1 MINPLLRAEW
11 LREGRGNRL
20 ALTIIFYNAVLA
32 LITILFM
39 IFNTESFHEG
49 YYFDPAVY
57 RFQFFI
63 ISAIQIGLVIL
74 FMPFTVWS
82 MFVKDNDE
90 EMVRRYKVIPG
101 FSWKYVTAKIGII
114 MSISALLYFSSLPV
128 LSLSCIY
135 SGVSWTEILRLGIM
149 VLFFSFWSGSITVYA
164 FVRWQNGIRGFSM
177 NAFFYFF
184 FFVGTLFL
192 SELIHSLTSLSQGT
206 EAVSDSSGLCMI
218 LAGMNPLVCIAGY
231 LANLTGDNSIMN
243 AFCSH
248 VGFDNSGKMFP
259 MFYYKLSGLLGVII
273 AVIFLYRAVAHLE
286 RESRERDALVKAE
299 TL

>member
-57 RFQFFI
+57 RFQYFI
-63 ISAIQIGLVIL
+63 ISAVQIGLVIL
-74 FMPFTVWS
+74 FMPFTAWG
-82 MFVKDNDE
+82 MFTKDNDE

-114 MSISALLYFSSLPV
+114 MSISLLLYFSSLPV

-149 VLFFSFWSGSITVYA
+149 VMFFSFWSGSINVYT

-177 NAFFYFF
+177 GAFFYSIFF
-184 FFVGTLFL
+184 AGTLFL
-192 SELIHSLTSLSQGT
+192 SEIIYSLASLSQG
-206 EAVSDSSGLCMI
+206 AVAISDSSLFCMI
-218 LAGMNPLVCIAGY
+218 LAGMNPLVCITGY
-231 LANLTGDNSIMN
+231 LASITGDNSIMN

-248 VGFDNSGKMFP
+248 VGFDNSGKMFSLL
-259 MFYYKLSGLLGVII
+259 YYKMAGLLCVAIS
-273 AVIFLYRAVAHLE
+273 AFFLYRAVAHLE

>member
-57 RFQFFI
+57 RFQYFI
-63 ISAIQIGLVIL
+63 ISAVQIGLVIL
-74 FMPFTVWS
+74 FMPFTAWG
-82 MFVKDNDE
+82 MFTKDNDE

-114 MSISALLYFSSLPV
+114 MSISLLLYFSSLPV

-135 SGVSWTEILRLGIM
+135 SGVSWTEILRLGVM
-149 VLFFSFWSGSITVYA
+149 VMFFSFWSGSVAVYA

-177 NAFFYFF
+177 HTFFYAAFFA
-184 FFVGTLFL
+184 GTLLL
-192 SELIHSLTSLSQGT
+192 SELINSLANLSQGPET
-206 EAVSDSSGLCMI
+206 MSDSSGLCMI
-218 LAGMNPLVCIAGY
+218 LAGLNPLVCIAGY
-231 LANLTGDNSIMN
+231 LAGITGDNSIMN

-248 VGFDNSGKMFP
+248 VGFDNSGKMFSLL
-259 MFYYKLSGLLGVII
+259 FYKLSGLMGVIT
-273 AVIFLYRAVAHLE
+273 ALIFLYRAVARLE
-286 RESRERDALVKAE
+286 RESRERDVLVKAE
-299 TL
+299 NL